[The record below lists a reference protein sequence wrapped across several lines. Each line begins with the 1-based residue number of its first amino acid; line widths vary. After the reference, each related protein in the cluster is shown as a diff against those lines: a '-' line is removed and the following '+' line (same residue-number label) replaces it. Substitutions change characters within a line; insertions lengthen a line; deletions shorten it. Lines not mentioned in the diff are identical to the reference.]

1 MYPETYYTSEQWFA
15 LLEKTALT
23 LQRWTRGWLARK
35 RLREMKYVIVLLL

>member
-1 MYPETYYTSEQWFA
+1 MYPETYYTSDQWAA

-35 RLREMKYVIVLLL
+35 RLREMKFEMVHLA